1 MKFTK
6 EELQAV
12 VKWLENRHEY
22 LHNQKLII
30 ECGDDFAHSNGKWP
44 QVEKFGREASAIK
57 ISLNTAKDQLDE
69 TR

>member
-1 MKFTK
+1 MKFSK

-12 VKWLENRHEY
+12 VKWLENRHEC
-22 LHNQKLII
+22 LLNEKLTI

-44 QVEKFGREASAIK
+44 LVEKFGREASAIK
-57 ISLNTAKDQLDE
+57 ISLNTARDQLDE

>member
-22 LHNQKLII
+22 LHHQNLII
-30 ECGDDFAHSNGKWP
+30 ECGDDAALANGKGP
-44 QVEKFGREASAIK
+44 LLDKIDRERWATK
-57 ISLNTAKDQLDE
+57 ISLNTARDQLDE